1 MNVLVVDVGGSRV
14 KLLATG
20 QTEPRKFDSGSAFTP
35 ADLVAGVRERTAD
48 WAHDVVS
55 LGVPAVVGPDGLLG
69 EPGNLGPGWAGFDFA
84 AALGKPVRYAN
95 DAAMQALGAYD
106 GGRMLFLGLGTG
118 LGSALVV
125 ERVVVPLEL
134 GNLRAGRKTLFE
146 RLGKA
151 GRRKYGDKVW
161 QRAVRKVT
169 AVFRQAFVA
178 DYVVLGGGNAKH
190 VDPLPPGVRRG
201 GNAEAFAGGFRLW
214 EEDVEPHDCPPSR
227 RWRVVR

>member
-1 MNVLVVDVGGSRV
+1 MHILVVDVGGSRV
-14 KLLATG
+14 KLFATG
-20 QTEPRKFDSGSAFTP
+20 QTEPRKFDSGTTFTP
-35 ADLVAGVRERTAD
+35 ADLVAGVKAHTAD
-48 WAHDVVS
+48 WPFDVVS

-69 EPGNLGPGWAGFDFA
+69 GPGNLGPGWAGFDFA
-84 AALGKPVRYAN
+84 AAFGKPVRYAN

-125 ERVVVPLEL
+125 ERVVIPLEL

-161 QRAVRKVT
+161 QRAVTKVT